1 MAEQSRPFVRMRLH
15 EEQAVL
21 LLDLLE
27 DERHQLTIDRAE
39 AKALGHEY
47 AMYQKPIR
55 TVSSMK
61 DELVRAMQEF
71 DR

>member
-1 MAEQSRPFVRMRLH
+1 MAGQNRPFVRMRLY

-27 DERHQLTIDRAE
+27 DERYQLVVDRAE
-39 AKALGHEY
+39 AKSKGLEHAI
-47 AMYQKPIR
+47 YQKPIR
-55 TVSSMK
+55 VVSSMK
-61 DELVRAMQEF
+61 DELARAMQEF